1 MTTTTPSAADG
12 EGRRGPRSLYVHV
25 PFCARRCH
33 YCDFS
38 VTASGPPPID
48 AYLDAL
54 AVDLED
60 WFRTR
65 RWTPPVALETLFV
78 GGGTPSLLGEYG
90 MRRLAALLRS
100 RFRWNP
106 AEVEWTAE
114 SNPGSLTDEVCRAW
128 LDLGINRLSIGV
140 QSFQDEPLD
149 WLGRMHDGAG
159 ACRAVE
165 RAREAGFSNVNIDLI
180 FGLPASVPRDW
191 RGDVRR
197 ALSLGVTHV
206 SVYGLTAEPRTPLG
220 RRVELGRVRMP
231 DEERYGEEFLEVSER
246 LREAGFRHYEV
257 SNFARPGHASRHNW
271 HYWEGSE
278 YLGLGPSAHS
288 YLGGERIWN
297 VYRWDR
303 YRKAASAAEDLR
315 AGRERPA
322 AAERRLERVW
332 LGLRTDRGI
341 SVEEVPPRARER
353 LEAWCRAGWTAPA
366 ESRILLTPEGWLRL
380 DSLASEIAG
389 WSSDEKREPEMHGK
403 AG

>member
-1 MTTTTPSAADG
+1 M
-12 EGRRGPRSLYVHV
+12 HV

-38 VTASGPPPID
+38 VTASGQPPID

-65 RWTPPVALETLFV
+65 RWTPPVSLETLFV
-78 GGGTPSLLGEYG
+78 GGGTPSLLGDHG
-90 MRRLAALLRS
+90 MRRLSALLRS
-100 RFRWNP
+100 RFRWDP

-114 SNPGSLTDEVCRAW
+114 ANPESLTDEVCRAW
-128 LDLGINRLSIGV
+128 LDLGIDRLSIGV
-140 QSFQDEPLD
+140 QSFQDEPLE
-149 WLGRMHDGAG
+149 WLGRAHDGAG

-165 RAREAGFSNVNIDLI
+165 RAREAGFSDVNIDFI
-180 FGLPASVPRDW
+180 FGLPASVPRDL

-220 RRVELGRVRMP
+220 RRVSSGRVRLP
-231 DEERYGEEFLEVSER
+231 DEERYGEEFLELSER
-246 LREAGFRHYEV
+246 LRGAGFRHYEV

-271 HYWEGSE
+271 HYWDGSE

-303 YRKAASAAEDLR
+303 YRKAASAAGDLR
-315 AGRERPA
+315 AGRERSDA
-322 AAERRLERVW
+322 AGGRLERVW

-341 SVEEVPPRARER
+341 SVDEVPPRARER
-353 LEAWCRAGWTAPA
+353 LEAWRRAGWTVPA
-366 ESRILLTPEGWLRL
+366 ESRIRLTPEGWLRL

-389 WSSDEKREPEMHGK
+389 WSSFETREPEMHGK